1 MKAYILGQNSE
12 EFYEGE
18 NDINNMNNMNNI
30 NYLRKNKGISK
41 SCKVFPEKNLIKL
54 KYEDEYLNKYIN
66 VNKSKNF
73 NMNKNNNKDNKWQK
87 ELKNRIF
94 NNYYNKDIR
103 KKYSNMNSNDSSI
116 NAKEKKVK
124 YMDWT
129 EHNSIQDNT
138 ISDKNNQTSIN
149 SYSNFNIKKKIQQ
162 QKPKNN
168 NYIQENDNQ
177 NEINYNN
184 NINDEEL
191 MNFNLMDDSVGTK
204 SSKGQ
209 KKDKG
214 ENCLKNNNKNNKHIL
229 FEIKLTK
236 EEYNMLLKQ
245 KNKKFKNK
253 YKFN

>member
-12 EFYEGE
+12 EFYERE
-18 NDINNMNNMNNI
+18 NDINNMNNI

-73 NMNKNNNKDNKWQK
+73 NMNKNNNKDNQWQK

-209 KKDKG
+209 KIDKK
-214 ENCLKNNNKNNKHIL
+214 ENCLNNNNKNNKHIL